1 VTAELGPALAGVVLL
16 YGGVLAWRRRTGRP
30 IQVSVAAPL
39 FLLAVLAIASW
50 AAQSGERTAGVRIS
64 FATLAVLAL
73 AATVALEEQAA
84 ALRRRRAGVAQLEA
98 QQTELEERNHEL
110 EIARDKALAA
120 DKAKV
125 DFLANISH
133 EIRTPMNAILGM
145 AGLLLDT
152 ELTARQ
158 REPVDTIQRSG
169 RLLLALI
176 NDILHFSRLEAGRLP
191 LEEGR
196 FPLREAIAT
205 SVAMVAAPAAAKN
218 LEIRR
223 EVAADIPS
231 ELVGDAI
238 RLQEILINLLSN
250 AVKFTDRGT
259 IRLVAEL
266 AEQNAESVTLRLV
279 VEDTGCGI
287 PPHLHDNVF
296 EPFTQVDPG
305 PGRRQE
311 GSGLG
316 LAICRRLVLG
326 MRGDIQLESEPGHGS
341 RFIVSLPLRRVD
353 RFAKKPVSRDSGIM
367 TSPIEVLPLSI
378 LAAEDNPVNQR
389 ILTLQLENLG
399 HRADLAADGNEVL
412 EALSRSS
419 YDLVLMDVMMPGI
432 DGVETTRRALAALRE
447 GGNGGR
453 RPWIVALTANAQPAD
468 RERCLEA
475 GMDDYLCKPIEID
488 DLRRA
493 IRRAARR
500 RYGGPAR
507 PPASE
512 PIAAP
517 EAPVLDP
524 ARVDAL
530 RELERGLS
538 RPLFKPVV
546 ENFVNNPPFGELETA
561 LAGCSWQ
568 QIRFV
573 AHRLKGSASNLGAAR
588 LAQRA
593 GRLEKTAAAG
603 DSAGVNTLVLQ
614 LQEDFAIAADALLEA
629 SDEIAAHA

>member
-1 VTAELGPALAGVVLL
+1 
-16 YGGVLAWRRRTGRP
+16 
-30 IQVSVAAPL
+30 
-39 FLLAVLAIASW
+39 
-50 AAQSGERTAGVRIS
+50 
-64 FATLAVLAL
+64 
-73 AATVALEEQAA
+73 
-84 ALRRRRAGVAQLEA
+84 
-98 QQTELEERNHEL
+98 
-110 EIARDKALAA
+110 
-120 DKAKV
+120 
-125 DFLANISH
+125 
-133 EIRTPMNAILGM
+133 
-145 AGLLLDT
+145 
-152 ELTARQ
+152 
-158 REPVDTIQRSG
+158 
-169 RLLLALI
+169 
-176 NDILHFSRLEAGRLP
+176 
-191 LEEGR
+191 
-196 FPLREAIAT
+196 
-205 SVAMVAAPAAAKN
+205 
-218 LEIRR
+218 
-223 EVAADIPS
+223 
-231 ELVGDAI
+231 
-238 RLQEILINLLSN
+238 LSN

-266 AEQNAESVTLRLV
+266 AEQNAEDVTLRLV

-316 LAICRRLVLG
+316 LAICRRLVSG
-326 MRGDIQLESEPGHGS
+326 MRGDIQLESEPGRGS

-353 RFAKKPVSRDSGIM
+353 RFAKKPVNRDSGIM

-399 HRADLAADGNEVL
+399 HRADLAADGSEVL
-412 EALSRSS
+412 EALSRCS

-432 DGVETTRRALAALRE
+432 DGVETTRRALAALRD

-507 PPASE
+507 PPAPE
-512 PIAAP
+512 PIATP
-517 EAPVLDP
+517 EAPILDP

-530 RELERGLS
+530 RDLERGLS

-546 ENFVNNPPFGELETA
+546 ENFVNNPPFGELKTA

-593 GRLEKTAAAG
+593 GRLERTAAAG
-603 DSAGVNTLVLQ
+603 DSAGVSTLVLQ

-629 SDEIAAHA
+629 SDEVAAQA